1 MSDFFRDLVNE
12 IKDEGTSIAG
22 DGKGAAEFTGYVDT
36 GCYMLNAVL
45 SGSLYGGLPNNK
57 ITGIAG
63 ESSTGK
69 TFIALGIVR
78 NFLNANPTGGVAY
91 FDTEAAVTTDMLIDR
106 DIDPNRVIIAEPDT
120 LQKFRHQALTMI
132 DKYMAK
138 PEKTR
143 PPMLFVLDSLGM
155 LSTSKEIADST
166 EGKDT
171 KDMTRAQIVRA
182 VFRVLTLKLAR
193 ANIPFIV
200 NNHVYAAVGS
210 MFPSN
215 VVAGGGGVKYACS
228 SIMTLGKSQ
237 DKDGTE
243 HVGTFIR
250 VKMDKSRLSKENSV
264 VKLRLSYKT
273 GLDKWYGL
281 LELAEKHGVFKKVST
296 RYELPDGRKV
306 FGKAINDN
314 PTDYY
319 TPEIMELLEAAANK
333 EFRYGADE
341 QPDEEDDFFEKTEE
355 IDVLDSPE
363 VVE

>member
-200 NNHVYAAVGS
+200 NNHVYAAVGCA
-210 MFPSN
+210 
-215 VVAGGGGVKYACS
+215 VAGTTVRTENGFTEIQNVKVGD
-228 SIMTLGKSQ
+228 IVPTLVGPKPVTNVFEYDSDHYFEIEMENGEILKLTQ
-237 DKDGTE
+237 E
-243 HVGTFIR
+243 HKLMVQNGEWKR
-250 VKMDKSRLSKENSV
+250 VEDLAPGDV
-264 VKLRLSYKT
+264 VI
-273 GLDKWYGL
+273 
-281 LELAEKHGVFKKVST
+281 ST
-296 RYELPDGRKV
+296 
-306 FGKAINDN
+306 
-314 PTDYY
+314 
-319 TPEIMELLEAAANK
+319 
-333 EFRYGADE
+333 
-341 QPDEEDDFFEKTEE
+341 
-355 IDVLDSPE
+355 
-363 VVE
+363 